1 MSDQHEVDDQ
11 HDDDVP
17 VLRFADPGEREW
29 TIHAACA
36 GLDPNLFFTERGES
50 TREVKAVCATCP
62 VCEECLD
69 YALTNGEKYGVWGG
83 KSERE
88 RRRMRR
94 DRRVAVTTVA
104 DLPHLTVVDG
114 AA

>member
-1 MSDQHEVDDQ
+1 MSDHKRTCETSEGGVAQQPARD
-11 HDDDVP
+11 
-17 VLRFADPGEREW
+17 EW
-29 TIHAACA
+29 RVHAACA

-50 TREVKAVCATCP
+50 TRDAKAVCARCP
-62 VCEECLD
+62 VAEPCLD
-69 YALTNGEKYGVWGG
+69 YALTNGERYGVWGG
-83 KSERE
+83 RSERE

-104 DLPHLTVVDG
+104 DRARLTVVDG